1 MSQDETPSNPNDL
14 SRRDFIKVG
23 LGSSIVAVGVLPGCE
38 EGALLH
44 EGRAELATPLS
55 QLDIVLTVNGEV
67 VSLTAEPRSTLAEVL
82 RDTLHLTGTKI
93 GCDRAACGAC
103 TVQVDGKVMLAC
115 STLAVEVDGRSVVT
129 IEGLSSGGELHP
141 LQASFVECDA
151 LQCGFCTP
159 GMIMSCKGLLESNPA
174 PDLQEV
180 KDGIAG
186 NLCRCG
192 TYPRVFE
199 ATLQAA
205 SRMRQR
211 G

>member
-1 MSQDETPSNPNDL
+1 MSQDETPFNHTDV

-23 LGSSIVAVGVLPGCE
+23 ITSSIVAAGVLPGCE
-38 EGALLH
+38 VVSLVE
-44 EGRAELATPLS
+44 EGRAELVTPQT
-55 QLDIVLTVNGEV
+55 QLDILLTINDENYSLTV
-67 VSLTAEPRSTLAEVL
+67 EPRATLAEVL
-82 RDTLHLTGTKI
+82 RDDLHLTGTKI

-103 TVQVDGKVMLAC
+103 TVQVDGKVMLSC
-115 STLAVEVDGRSVVT
+115 STLAVEVSGRNITT
-129 IEGLSSGGELHP
+129 IEGLAQGGTLHP
-141 LQASFVECDA
+141 IQACFVEHDA

-159 GMIMSCKGLLESNPA
+159 GMIMSCKALLEANAA
-174 PDLQEV
+174 PDLQQV

-199 ATLQAA
+199 ATLEAA
-205 SRMRQR
+205 TRLRQQ